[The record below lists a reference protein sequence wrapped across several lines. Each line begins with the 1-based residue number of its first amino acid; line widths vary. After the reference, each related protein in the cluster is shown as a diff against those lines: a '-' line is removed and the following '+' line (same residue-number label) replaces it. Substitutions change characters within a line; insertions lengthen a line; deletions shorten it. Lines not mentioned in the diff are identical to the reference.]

1 MTARPNRTTEPHD
14 RTAPHDATTPDGD
27 RRTPVDGAGE
37 QVSDSSALD
46 TEVAHLG
53 QELGRHLRILHLLR
67 TTQADLMPTGLDRAA
82 FGVLH
87 QLVRCGPSRQ
97 ADLAEVSL
105 LDPSTVSRHVGQL
118 VRQQLAERRP
128 DPEDGRAVQ
137 LVATARG
144 HAVADESVRRRHQ
157 VLRAALTG
165 WGEEDVRSLTT
176 LLSRLNDDLDSF
188 RSLAAGPIH
197 VPPPTRT
204 ADPHP

>member
-1 MTARPNRTTEPHD
+1 MGQTGRQMN
-14 RTAPHDATTPDGD
+14 
-27 RRTPVDGAGE
+27 
-37 QVSDSSALD
+37 DSSEID
-46 TEVAHLG
+46 TDVARLG
-53 QELGRHLRILHLLR
+53 QELGRHLRLLHLLR
-67 TTQADLMPTGLDRAA
+67 TTQADLMPAGLDRAA

-128 DPEDGRAVQ
+128 DPQDGRAVQ

-144 HAVADESVRRRHQ
+144 HAVADESVRRRNQ

-165 WGEEDVRSLTT
+165 WEAEDVRSLTT

-188 RSLAAGPIH
+188 RNLTTGPIRI
-197 VPPPTRT
+197 PSPTHT
-204 ADPHP
+204 TDPADPADPRH